1 MSKEEKP
8 ATGARLRPWTD
19 SVADIQAVIAAF
31 DADDMAAQAA
41 EPINGEEAARRW
53 LAPWLEPDGSH
64 VAAFAIDCGGTA
76 LGHVMAGAIDRRH
89 QTAWIS
95 YWVSPLGRGKGLAS
109 AALATLAEHCFETLG
124 LHRLELAHRTN
135 NPASGRVAM
144 TAGFF
149 VEGLEREKLMYLNE
163 MGEPVRFDVQT
174 LARLRTDP
182 APQIT
187 ALEIVNMSA

>member
-19 SVADIQAVIAAF
+19 SDADIDAVITAF
-31 DADDMAAQAA
+31 EADDMAAQAA
-41 EPINGEEAARRW
+41 EPINGENAARRW
-53 LAPWLEPDGSH
+53 LAPWLEPDSSH
-64 VAAFAIDCGGTA
+64 VVAFAIDCGGTA
-76 LGHVMAGAIDRRH
+76 FGHVMAGAIDRRH

-95 YWVSPLGRGKGLAS
+95 YWVSPRGRGKGLAS
-109 AALATLAEHCFETLG
+109 AALATLAEHCFGTLG

-135 NPASGRVAM
+135 NPASGRVAL
-144 TAGFF
+144 TAGFL

-182 APQIT
+182 APKIT
-187 ALEIVNMSA
+187 ALQIVNVPV